1 MTNITIRDI
10 YVQIMNTSNKKTSDD
25 QDHLNILRKIDKNSD
40 ITQRKLANE
49 LGISLGKLNY
59 LLIELKKKGLVKINN
74 FKKKPKKLNYIYLLT
89 PRGIAIKTKLTISFM
104 NRKLKE
110 YDELKIELEKF
121 KEK

>member
-1 MTNITIRDI
+1 
-10 YVQIMNTSNKKTSDD
+10 MNTSNKKTSDD

>member
-25 QDHLNILRKIDKNSD
+25 QEHLNILRKIDKNSN

-74 FKKKPKKLNYIYLLT
+74 FKKNPKKLNYIYLLT

>member
-59 LLIELKKKGLVKINN
+59 LLIELKKKG
-74 FKKKPKKLNYIYLLT
+74 
-89 PRGIAIKTKLTISFM
+89 
-104 NRKLKE
+104 
-110 YDELKIELEKF
+110 
-121 KEK
+121 

>member
-59 LLIELKKKGLVKINN
+59 LLIELKKKRV
-74 FKKKPKKLNYIYLLT
+74 
-89 PRGIAIKTKLTISFM
+89 S
-104 NRKLKE
+104 
-110 YDELKIELEKF
+110 
-121 KEK
+121 

>member
-25 QDHLNILRKIDKNSD
+25 QDHLNNLRKIDKNSD

-74 FKKKPKKLNYIYLLT
+74 FKKNPKKLNYIYLLT

>member
-74 FKKKPKKLNYIYLLT
+74 FKKNPKKLNYIYLLT

>member
-1 MTNITIRDI
+1 
-10 YVQIMNTSNKKTSDD
+10 MNTSNKKTSDD

-74 FKKKPKKLNYIYLLT
+74 FKKNPKKLNYIYLLT

>member
-25 QDHLNILRKIDKNSD
+25 QEHLNILRKINKNSN

-59 LLIELKKKGLVKINN
+59 LLIELKKKRV
-74 FKKKPKKLNYIYLLT
+74 
-89 PRGIAIKTKLTISFM
+89 S
-104 NRKLKE
+104 
-110 YDELKIELEKF
+110 
-121 KEK
+121 